1 MTWFLP
7 DKRNT
12 KPRRENSGLDC
23 PLRILGLLVAVEQ
36 DEFLG
41 ERPAPTPEMS
51 DPGRSFLYAIQRIAR
66 RCKVDNLQM
75 NTQPGLIGEA
85 REKGAIARLRL
96 PFAAEKNRPLGLDQM
111 ATPIAHPICGTAP

>member
-12 KPRRENSGLDC
+12 KPRRENSGLDR

-41 ERPAPTPEMS
+41 EDPTPPPEMI
-51 DPGRSFLYAIQRIAR
+51 DPGRSSLNAIQRIAR

-75 NTQPGLIGEA
+75 NTQAGIIGKPGEE
-85 REKGAIARLRL
+85 RTIARLRL
-96 PFAAEKNRPLGLDQM
+96 PFAAKKNRALGLD
-111 ATPIAHPICGTAP
+111 